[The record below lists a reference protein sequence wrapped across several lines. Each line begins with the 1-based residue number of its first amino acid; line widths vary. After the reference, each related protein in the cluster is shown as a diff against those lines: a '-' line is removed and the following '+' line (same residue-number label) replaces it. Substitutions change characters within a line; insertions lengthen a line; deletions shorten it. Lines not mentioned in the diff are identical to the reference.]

1 MYYNNYN
8 NNYVIVNIWLCV
20 TLDLYMRASVELIKI
35 EYGAQGR
42 VLYLLA
48 MRLEASAYKSNVTH
62 TEPYIN
68 CFVITLHMHKPP

>member
-35 EYGAQGR
+35 EYGAQG
-42 VLYLLA
+42 
-48 MRLEASAYKSNVTH
+48 
-62 TEPYIN
+62 
-68 CFVITLHMHKPP
+68 